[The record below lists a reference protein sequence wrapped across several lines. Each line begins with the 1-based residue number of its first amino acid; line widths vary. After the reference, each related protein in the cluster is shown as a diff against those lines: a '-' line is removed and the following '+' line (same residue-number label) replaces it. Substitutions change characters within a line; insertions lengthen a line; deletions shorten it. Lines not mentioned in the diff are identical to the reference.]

1 MNKSGWDEDVNNDT
15 EEESVSSSPALTMN
29 LFFLRIMSTMYF
41 AVQMTLGISIASG
54 IIAPRDLD
62 DMLNLLAES
71 YFNESCISIISD
83 DDYRAS
89 IRTPVVYVVPF
100 NGDEFGRIIRN
111 SSVDNDEEIYKRSIL
126 APVLELGCSG
136 CVLNEKKRK
145 KKPKFY
151 LVPYFRVIIQVEN
164 PAEQLRLI
172 DKTFVHINRRIQR
185 KFIFVPTVSR
195 VGENRIGIQSHILNT
210 KNFNFRS
217 ILKEKSIQF
226 IPDVIFIIPNHELH
240 SLDIFTHRFSGPD
253 HDSRQEVLLNTY
265 NITEKKFD
273 LESDLFPDKVKDL
286 GGKILK
292 IATFN
297 YPPYAVVYEKNDTGI
312 PTKNYGGT
320 EWHFVVE
327 FARLHNCSLEGVDTS
342 DGLWGTIEDNF
353 TGDGVI
359 GNVLMDE
366 ADIGLG
372 ALYTWY
378 HEYHYLDLTAS
389 TYRSGITCLVPR
401 PDQLPEWMSPVR
413 PFAPTSWAC
422 FAVMTLVSVI
432 FVGLVNRAEWHIRLE
447 KSETIVKDEEE
458 VKPKKKMI
466 MTFSDVFMTVAGIS
480 LLQGLNKDPKGS
492 SLAALFII
500 LLVVALLIATA
511 YGSSLA
517 SAITVPRF
525 EKPIDSAWDLALSG
539 IPWAAPHDAWI
550 FSILEADD
558 PEMRI
563 LVENFK
569 TLSPEKLL
577 WNSMHSPSNWAFSIE
592 RLQGGH
598 YSIQDYLSSGAVGKM
613 HLMRTDIYWEYCV
626 AMLRKNSPFTEW
638 LSKRILEIQASGI
651 PQYWET
657 DVVLKYLDTRTQLA
671 VSGGNHGNS
680 GPVRMSANQVQG
692 TFFILLIGLLLSF
705 LVFLYEIFTG
715 KPKILYAEKNFSGGK
730 SISLRRTK

>member
-1 MNKSGWDEDVNNDT
+1 MSAMN
-15 EEESVSSSPALTMN
+15 
-29 LFFLRIMSTMYF
+29 F

-62 DMLNLLAES
+62 EMLNLLAES

-100 NGDEFGRIIRN
+100 NGDEFGRISRN

-136 CVLNEKKRK
+136 
-145 KKPKFY
+145 
-151 LVPYFRVIIQVEN
+151 
-164 PAEQLRLI
+164 
-172 DKTFVHINRRIQR
+172 
-185 KFIFVPTVSR
+185 
-195 VGENRIGIQSHILNT
+195 VGENRIGMQSHILNT

-217 ILKEKSIQF
+217 ILKEKSIQL
-226 IPDVIFIIPNHELH
+226 IPDLIFIIPNHERH

-253 HDSRQEVLLNTY
+253 HDSRQEILLNTY

-447 KSETIVKDEEE
+447 KNSLR
-458 VKPKKKMI
+458 I

-592 RLQGGH
+592 RLQGGWFAGH

-671 VSGGNHGNS
+671 VSGGVNLRS
-680 GPVRMSANQVQG
+680 PSCLSSQ
-692 TFFILLIGLLLSF
+692 FDILLKTFISPRESRKFRSGQNVSQSGAGDFFHSTNRLTPELPCLL
-705 LVFLYEIFTG
+705 VRNIHRQT
-715 KPKILYAEKNFSGGK
+715 KNT
-730 SISLRRTK
+730 IR